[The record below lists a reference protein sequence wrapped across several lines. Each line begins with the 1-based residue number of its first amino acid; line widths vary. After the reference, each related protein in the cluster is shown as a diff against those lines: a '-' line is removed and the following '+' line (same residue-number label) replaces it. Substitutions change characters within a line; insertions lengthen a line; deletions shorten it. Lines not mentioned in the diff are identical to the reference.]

1 MDNKEEKIIIDY
13 DTIGVKELR
22 HLNQLAKLNMALTE
36 EDYLKIVN
44 VYAGVLNRLDA
55 KLYADN
61 NKEK

>member
-13 DTIGVKELR
+13 DTIGTKELR

-55 KLYADN
+55 KLYNN

>member
-13 DTIGVKELR
+13 DTIGAKELR

-44 VYAGVLNRLDA
+44 VYAGVLNRLDV
-55 KLYADN
+55 KLYN
-61 NKEK
+61 NNTEK

>member
-1 MDNKEEKIIIDY
+1 MDNKEEKTIIDY
-13 DTIGVKELR
+13 DTIGAKELR

-55 KLYADN
+55 KLYDDN

>member
-13 DTIGVKELR
+13 DTIGAKELR

-55 KLYADN
+55 KLYNNN

>member
-1 MDNKEEKIIIDY
+1 MTK
-13 DTIGVKELR
+13 
-22 HLNQLAKLNMALTE
+22 

-55 KLYADN
+55 KLYDDN